1 LIAGVAGLKDAAMQ
15 KRSIAIR
22 GHRTSI
28 RLEPDFWLALDNAAR
43 RRNVTLAVLIAEID
57 GKRLKDNPAPALA
70 SALRVFAL
78 SEASGVRNE
87 SE

>member
-1 LIAGVAGLKDAAMQ
+1 MQ

-28 RLEPDFWLALDNAAR
+28 RLEPEFWRALDEAAR
-43 RRNVTLAVLIAEID
+43 RRNVALPVLVANID
-57 GKRLKDNPAPALA
+57 LKRMQADPAPGLA

-78 SEASGVRNE
+78 CEVSGVRDE
-87 SE
+87 PQ

>member
-1 LIAGVAGLKDAAMQ
+1 MQ

-28 RLEPDFWLALDNAAR
+28 RLEPEFWRALDAAAR
-43 RRNVTLAVLIAEID
+43 RRNVALPVLIAEID
-57 GKRLKDNPAPALA
+57 SRRLKDVPAPALA

-78 SEASGVRNE
+78 DEASSARDE
-87 SE
+87 PK

>member
-1 LIAGVAGLKDAAMQ
+1 MQ

-28 RLEPDFWLALDNAAR
+28 RLEPEFWRALDAAAR
-43 RRNVTLAVLIAEID
+43 RRNIALPVLVAEVD
-57 GKRLKDNPAPALA
+57 SKRLKDIPAPALA

-87 SE
+87 PE